1 MLQTWVPPVVALA
14 YGGFLFGVAYLG
26 DMRLTREKRSALP
39 VIYSFA
45 LGVYCSSWTF
55 YGAVGRAA
63 SDGWDYISIY
73 LGPILVFALL
83 HSIPRRIIAI
93 SKRQRVTSV
102 ADFIASRYGKSHRL
116 AAVSAIV
123 ALVVVLPYIALQ
135 LRAVS
140 RSYGVLTGAADLD
153 VLPGV
158 TYDAALLLAAV
169 LAVFTILFGT
179 RQVDV
184 TESHRGMLLA
194 IAVES
199 AVKLM
204 AFVAVGMFVIFG
216 VFDGPADLLA
226 QARAD
231 ATIRELYSSSSIGA
245 PFLVHSLLAMLAII
259 CLPRQFHVAVVENSG
274 RRDLATA
281 RWAFPVYLAV
291 FSMFVAPIAV
301 AGMLKGGPDADFFVL
316 SLPLS
321 HGQEGLALLS
331 FVGGFSAATGMVI
344 VATIACS
351 TMLCN
356 EVVIPA
362 ALRLM
367 KGRLPQGEALGPLLI
382 WVRRVLVV
390 AILLLAWVVY
400 RIIGA
405 YGALASI
412 GLLSFVA
419 AAQFAPALL
428 GGLYWRGATREGAL
442 AGLVIGFLVWV
453 YTLLIPVI
461 AATGWL
467 PMEIVQNG
475 PLGIGWLRPHAL
487 FGMSGLEPVS
497 HGALWSL
504 GMNVAA
510 LIGVSLLSSPGL
522 LERRQAAAFAGAHSG
537 GDLVPADMPLRGSA
551 TMGDVR
557 ILVERFVGRRSASE
571 AFRRHFAAAGI
582 QPDDADRCEKAT
594 LDFTERL
601 LAGTMGAAAARTVLA
616 SALRGG
622 ELQLED
628 VASIVEEASHASSF
642 NRDLLESTLENV
654 YEGISV
660 IDSRLRL
667 VAWNRRY
674 AELFRY
680 PDDLLKSGTPV
691 EQLIRYNAALG
702 RCGEGELEDLVA
714 RRMAHMRGDDAH
726 VFERVWEDGLV
737 LEIRQNPL
745 PGGGFVTSFSDIT
758 EHKRIE
764 TALRESERNIRVY
777 TDNVP
782 VLIAYVDRDLR
793 FQFVNKAYEEAL
805 GAPRHRVVGRRVDEV
820 LDPER
825 LETRKGRMD
834 AALAGVKQ
842 VFEVELSYRDGARRT
857 AEATYLPE
865 FEADGRVRGFFALF
879 HDITETRLA
888 ERALKDAYDTLEQR
902 VDERTRE
909 LSEVNKRLHREIEI
923 RRGVEQALR
932 EAKAEAEEANLG
944 KTRFLAAASH
954 DLLQPLNAARLF
966 TSALAQRDHSEQAL
980 KAVDRIDS
988 SLRAAEDLLTTLL
1001 DISKLDA
1008 GALEPKIGEFGLG
1021 ELLDGLALEFG
1032 ALAREQGLD
1041 LRTVSCGAV
1050 VRSDRRFLRRIVQ
1063 NLLSNALRYTANGRV
1078 LLGCRRRN
1086 GCIRIEVWDTGPG
1099 IPGDSL
1105 TEVFEEFRRLQV
1117 KDQRGEKGLG
1127 LGLAIVK
1134 RMAATLDHRVEV
1146 RSWPG
1151 RGSVFSVDVP
1161 RTQKSR
1167 RPSPVRPGRKRTP
1180 AAMDGVLVLCVDNQP
1195 SILEGMTQLLGGWGC
1210 EVLTAV
1216 GTLDAL
1222 ETVDRRSRCPDLL
1235 LVDYHL
1241 DDGDNGLSTMAAM
1254 RERYGEIPGV
1264 VITADHGDDVRSAAR
1279 SMGYTVLRKPV
1290 RPAALRAIISQYT
1303 VRSAEGA

>member
-39 VIYSFA
+39 AIYSLA

-63 SDGWDYISIY
+63 SDGWDYLSIY
-73 LGPILVFALL
+73 LGPMLVFMLL
-83 HSIPRRIIAI
+83 LAIPRRIIAI
-93 SKRQRVTSV
+93 SKRQRVTSI
-102 ADFIASRYGKSHRL
+102 ADFIASRYGKSHSL
-116 AAVSAIV
+116 AAVAAMV

-169 LAVFTILFGT
+169 LAAFTILFGT

-184 TESHRGMLLA
+184 TESHRGMVLA

-199 AVKLM
+199 AVKLL
-204 AFVAVGMFVIFG
+204 AFVAVGLFVLFG
-216 VFDGPADLLA
+216 LFDGPVDLFA

-231 ATIRELYSSSSIGA
+231 AVVRELYSSSSIGA
-245 PFLVHSLLAMLAII
+245 PFFVHSLLAMLAII
-259 CLPRQFHVAVVENSG
+259 CLPRQFHMAVVENSG

-281 RWAFPVYLAV
+281 RWAFPVYLAI
-291 FSMFVAPIAV
+291 FSIFVVPIAI
-301 AGMLKGGPDADFFVL
+301 AGLLKGGPDADFFVL
-316 SLPLS
+316 TLPLS
-321 HGQEGLALLS
+321 HGHEGLALLS

-362 ALRLM
+362 ALRIM
-367 KGRLPQGEALGPLLI
+367 RGRLPQGEALGRLLI

-390 AILLLAWVVY
+390 GILLLSWVVY

-442 AGLVIGFLVWV
+442 AGLVTGFLVWT

-461 AATGWL
+461 ATTGWL
-467 PMEIVQNG
+467 PMDIVQDG

-487 FGMSGLEPVS
+487 FGISGLEPVS

-504 GMNVAA
+504 GLNAA
-510 LIGVSLLSSPGL
+510 VLIGMSLLSSPGL
-522 LERRQAAAFAGAHSG
+522 LERRQAAAFAGARG
-537 GDLVPADMPLRGSA
+537 GDERPADTPLRGSA
-551 TMGDVR
+551 TVGDVR
-557 ILVERFVGRRSASE
+557 ILVERFVGRRRAAE
-571 AFRRHFAAAGI
+571 AFRRHFTAAGI
-582 QPDDADRCEKAT
+582 RPDDADRCERAT

-601 LAGTMGAAAARTVLA
+601 LAGTMGAAAARTVLG

-680 PDDLLKSGTPV
+680 PEGLLKRGTPV
-691 EQLIRYNAALG
+691 EQLIRHNARLG
-702 RCGEGELEDLVA
+702 RCGEGDPEDLVA
-714 RRMAHMRGDDAH
+714 RRMAYMRGSEAH
-726 VFERVWEDGLV
+726 VFQRVWGDGMV

-764 TALRESERNIRVY
+764 TALRESERNIRIY

-793 FQFVNKAYEEAL
+793 LQFVNKAYEEAL
-805 GAPRHRVVGRRVDEV
+805 GVPRHRVVGRRVDEV

-825 LETRKGRMD
+825 FEARKSRME
-834 AALAGVKQ
+834 AALAGIKQ
-842 VFEVELSYRDGARRT
+842 VFEVQLSYRDGGRRT
-857 AEATYLPE
+857 TEATYIPE
-865 FEADGRVRGFFALF
+865 FEADGRVRGFFAIF
-879 HDITETRLA
+879 HDITETRMA
-888 ERALKDAYDTLEQR
+888 ERALQDAYDTLEQR
-902 VDERTRE
+902 VEERTRE
-909 LSEVNKRLHREIEI
+909 LSDVNKRLQREIEI

-966 TSALAQRDHSEQAL
+966 TSALAQRDHSETAL
-980 KAVDRIDS
+980 KAVERIDS

-1008 GALEPKIGEFGLG
+1008 GALEPKVGEFGLG

-1032 ALAREQGLD
+1032 ALAREQELD
-1041 LRTVSCGAV
+1041 LRTVTCGAV
-1050 VRSDRRFLRRIVQ
+1050 VRSDRRFLRRIIQ
-1063 NLLSNALRYTANGRV
+1063 NLLSNALRYTATGRV
-1078 LLGCRRRN
+1078 LMGCRRRN

-1099 IPGDSL
+1099 IPEESI
-1105 TEVFEEFRRLQV
+1105 TEIFEEFRRLQV

-1134 RMAATLDHRVEV
+1134 RMAAALGHRVEV

-1151 RGSVFSVDVP
+1151 RGSVFSVEVP
-1161 RTQKSR
+1161 KTHKTR
-1167 RPSPVRPGRKRTP
+1167 RPASMRPGRKRTP
-1180 AAMDGVLVLCVDNQP
+1180 AALDGVLVLCVDNQP

-1216 GTLDAL
+1216 GTRDAL
-1222 ETVDRRSRCPDLL
+1222 ETVDRRSRCPDML

-1241 DDGDNGLSTMAAM
+1241 DDDDNGLSTMAAM
-1254 RERYGEIPGV
+1254 RERYGDIPGV

-1303 VRSAEGA
+1303 FRSTEGA

>member
-14 YGGFLFGVAYLG
+14 YGGFLFGVAYFG
-26 DMRLTREKRSALP
+26 DLHLTREKRSALP
-39 VIYSFA
+39 AIYSLA

-55 YGAVGRAA
+55 FGAVGRAA
-63 SDGWDYISIY
+63 SNGWDYLSIY
-73 LGPILVFALL
+73 LGPMLVFLL
-83 HSIPRRIIAI
+83 LYAIPRRIIAI
-93 SKRQRVTSV
+93 SKRQRVTSI

-116 AAVSAIV
+116 AAVAALV

-140 RSYGVLTGAADLD
+140 RSYSVLTGAADLD

-158 TYDAALLLAAV
+158 TYDAALMLAAV

-199 AVKLM
+199 GVKLL
-204 AFVAVGMFVIFG
+204 AFIAVGLFVVFG
-216 VFDGPADLLA
+216 LFDGPVDLVA

-231 ATIRELYSSSSIGA
+231 DMVRELYSSSTIGA
-245 PFLVHSLLAMLAII
+245 PFFVHSLLAMFAII

-274 RRDLATA
+274 RRDLAMA
-281 RWAFPVYLAV
+281 RWAFPLYLAI
-291 FSMFVAPIAV
+291 FSLFVMPIAV

-316 SLPLS
+316 TLPLD
-321 HGQEGLALLS
+321 HGHEGLALLA

-362 ALRLM
+362 ALRVM

-382 WVRRVLVV
+382 WVRRFLVIG
-390 AILLLAWVVY
+390 ILFLAWLVY
-400 RIIGA
+400 RVIGA

-419 AAQFAPALL
+419 TAQFAPALL
-428 GGLYWRGATREGAL
+428 GGLYWRGATREGAV
-442 AGLVIGFLVWV
+442 AGLVTGFLVWA
-453 YTLLIPVI
+453 YTLLLPVI
-461 AATGWL
+461 ATTGWL
-467 PMEIVQNG
+467 PMDIVQEG
-475 PLGIGWLRPHAL
+475 PLGLSWLRPHAL
-487 FGMSGLEPVS
+487 FGMTGLEPVS
-497 HGALWSL
+497 HGAVWSL
-504 GMNVAA
+504 GLNSAV

-522 LERRQAAAFAGAHSG
+522 LERRQAAAFAGAHG
-537 GDLVPADMPLRGSA
+537 GSERPADIPLRGSA
-551 TMGDVR
+551 TVGDVR
-557 ILVERFVGRRSASE
+557 ILVERFVGRRRAAES
-571 AFRRHFAAAGI
+571 FRRHFAAAGI
-582 QPDDADRCEKAT
+582 QPDDADRCERAT
-594 LDFTERL
+594 LEFTERL

-660 IDSRLRL
+660 IDRRLRL

-680 PDDLLKSGTPV
+680 PEDLLRPGTPV
-691 EQLIRYNAALG
+691 EHLIRHNARLG
-702 RCGEGELEDLVA
+702 RCGDGDVEELVA
-714 RRMAHMRGDDAH
+714 RRVSHMRGSDPH
-726 VFERVWEDGLV
+726 VFERVWNDGLV

-764 TALRESERNIRVY
+764 TALRESERNIRIY

-805 GAPRHRVVGRRVDEV
+805 GVPRHRIVGRRVWEV
-820 LDPER
+820 LDPDR
-825 LETRKGRMD
+825 LEARKTRMD
-834 AALAGVKQ
+834 AALAGERQ
-842 VFEVELSYRDGARRT
+842 VFEVELAYRDGGRRT
-857 AEATYLPE
+857 TEATYLPE
-865 FEADGRVRGFFALF
+865 FDADGRVRGFFAIF

-888 ERALKDAYDTLEQR
+888 ERALQEAYDTLEQR

-909 LSEVNKRLHREIEI
+909 LSEVNRRLQQEIEI

-932 EAKAEAEEANLG
+932 DAKAEAEEANLS

-966 TSALAQRDHSEQAL
+966 TSALAQRDHSEPAL
-980 KAVDRIDS
+980 RAVDRIDS
-988 SLRAAEDLLTTLL
+988 SLRAAEELLTTLL

-1008 GALEPKIGEFGLG
+1008 GALEPKVSEFCLG
-1021 ELLDGLALEFG
+1021 ELLDDLALEFG
-1032 ALAREQGLD
+1032 ALAREQELD
-1041 LRTVSCGAV
+1041 LRTVSCSAV
-1050 VRSDRRFLRRIVQ
+1050 VRSDRRFLRRILQ
-1063 NLLSNALRYTANGRV
+1063 NLLSNALRYTATGRV

-1086 GCIRIEVWDTGPG
+1086 GCVRVEVWDTGPG
-1099 IPGDSL
+1099 VPENSREEI
-1105 TEVFEEFRRLQV
+1105 FEEFRRLQV
-1117 KDQRGEKGLG
+1117 KDQRGQKGLG

-1134 RMAATLDHRVEV
+1134 RMAAALEHRIEI
-1146 RSWPG
+1146 RSWPD
-1151 RGSVFSVDVP
+1151 RGSVFSVEVP
-1161 RTQKSR
+1161 KTHRNR
-1167 RPSPVRPGRKRTP
+1167 RPGPRRPGRKRTP
-1180 AAMDGVLVLCVDNQP
+1180 ADLDGVLVLCVDNQQN
-1195 SILEGMTQLLGGWGC
+1195 ILEGMTQLLGGWGC
-1210 EVLTAV
+1210 EVLTAL
-1216 GTLDAL
+1216 GTREAL
-1222 ETVDRRSRCPDLL
+1222 ETVDRRSRCPDML

-1254 RERYGEIPGV
+1254 RERYGDIPGV

-1303 VRSAEGA
+1303 VRSTAGA

>member
-1 MLQTWVPPVVALA
+1 MLQAWVPPVVALA

-26 DMRLTREKRSALP
+26 DKRLSREKRTALP
-39 VIYSFA
+39 AVYSLA

-55 YGAVGRAA
+55 FGAVGRAA
-63 SDGWDYISIY
+63 SNGWDYLSIY

-83 HSIPRRIIAI
+83 HSIPRRIIAV
-93 SKRQRVTSV
+93 SKRQRVTSI
-102 ADFIASRYGKSHRL
+102 ADFISSRYGKSHRL
-116 AAVSAIV
+116 AVVAAMV
-123 ALVVVLPYIALQ
+123 ALVAVLPYIALQ

-140 RSYGVLTGAADLD
+140 RSYGVLAGASNVD
-153 VLPGV
+153 VLPSVAQDGAILV
-158 TYDAALLLAAV
+158 AAV

-184 TESHRGMLLA
+184 TESQRGMVLA

-199 AVKLM
+199 AVKLL
-204 AFVAVGMFVIFG
+204 AFVAVGLYVVFGMFE
-216 VFDGPADLLA
+216 GPQDIIA
-226 QARAD
+226 QARGDDRISQLYASS
-231 ATIRELYSSSSIGA
+231 TIGV
-245 PFLVHSLLAMLAII
+245 PFLAHTLLAMLAII

-274 RRDLATA
+274 RKDLATA
-281 RWAFPVYLAV
+281 RWAFPIYLAI
-291 FSMFVAPIAV
+291 FSMFVVPIAV
-301 AGMLKGGPDADFFVL
+301 AGILRGGGEADFFVL
-316 SLPLS
+316 TLPLAQ
-321 HGQEGLALLS
+321 GQQGLALLA

-362 ALRLM
+362 ALKLR
-367 KGRLPQGEALGPLLI
+367 KGRLPEGEALGRLLI
-382 WVRRVLVV
+382 WVRRLLVV
-390 AILLLAWVVY
+390 MILTLAWGVY
-400 RIIGA
+400 RLIGT
-405 YGALASI
+405 YGALATI

-419 AAQFAPALL
+419 AAQFAPSLL
-428 GGLYWRGATREGAL
+428 GGLYWRRATAEGAL
-442 AGLVIGFLVWV
+442 AGLVAGFAMWV
-453 YTLLIPVI
+453 YTLLVPVF

-467 PMEIVQNG
+467 PADIVQYG
-475 PLGIGWLRPHAL
+475 PFGISWLRPEHL
-487 FGMSGLEPVS
+487 FGLSGLEPVT
-497 HGALWSL
+497 HGTLWSL
-504 GMNVAA
+504 GMNTAV
-510 LIGVSLLSSPGL
+510 LVGVSFLNSPGL
-522 LERRQAAAFAGAHSG
+522 LERRQAAAFAGVHAPDEPGSG
-537 GDLVPADMPLRGSA
+537 APLRGSA
-551 TMGDVR
+551 TVGDVR
-557 ILVERFVGRRSASE
+557 ILVERFVGRRRAAE
-571 AFRRHFAAAGI
+571 AFRKHFAASGI
-582 QPDDADRCEKAT
+582 QPDDADRCSRAT
-594 LDFTERL
+594 LEFTERL
-601 LAGTMGAAAARTVLA
+601 LAGTVGAAAARTVLA

-628 VASIVEEASHASSF
+628 VASIVEEASHASRF

-660 IDSRLRL
+660 IDAELRL

-680 PDDLLKSGTPV
+680 PDDLLRAGTPV
-691 EQLIRYNAALG
+691 ESLIRYNARLG
-702 RCGEGELEDLVA
+702 RCGRGDVEELVA
-714 RRMAHMRGDDAH
+714 RRMEHMRGADAH
-726 VFERVWEDGLV
+726 VFQRIWDNGLV

-793 FQFVNKAYEEAL
+793 FRFVNKAYEEAL
-805 GAPRHRVVGRRVDEV
+805 GVQRHRVVGRHVEQV

-825 LETRKGRMD
+825 FEARKSRMN
-834 AALAGVKQ
+834 AALAGVRQ
-842 VFEVELSYRDGARRT
+842 VFEVELSYKDRGRRV

-865 FEADGRVRGFFALF
+865 FDGDGQVRGFFALF
-879 HDITETRLA
+879 HDITETRRA
-888 ERALKDAYDTLEQR
+888 ERALKESHDTLEQR
-902 VDERTRE
+902 VTDRTRE
-909 LSEVNKRLHREIEI
+909 LSEVNKRLKREIEI

-932 EAKAEAEEANLG
+932 EAKAEAEEANMG

-966 TSALAQRDHSEQAL
+966 TSALVQRDHSEQTL

-1008 GALEPKIGEFGLG
+1008 GALEPKVAEFGAG
-1021 ELLDGLALEFG
+1021 ELLDGLATEFG

-1041 LRTVSCGAV
+1041 LRTVPCSAAL
-1050 VRSDRRFLRRIVQ
+1050 RSDRRFLRRILQ
-1063 NLLSNALRYTANGRV
+1063 NLLSNALRYTASGRV

-1086 GCIRIEVWDTGPG
+1086 GFIRIEVWDTGPG
-1099 IPGDSL
+1099 IPEDKQS
-1105 TEVFEEFRRLQV
+1105 EIFEEFKRLQV

-1134 RMAATLDHRVEV
+1134 RMGQALGHRVEV
-1146 RSWPG
+1146 RSIPG

-1161 RTQKSR
+1161 RAQKMR
-1167 RPSPVRPGRKRTP
+1167 RPIRSPSGRARIP
-1180 AAMDGVLVLCVDNQP
+1180 AALDGVLVLCVDNQP
-1195 SILEGMTQLLGGWGC
+1195 SILEGMAQLLSGWGC

-1216 GTLDAL
+1216 GTRDAL
-1222 ETVDRRSRCPDLL
+1222 ETVDERSRCPDVL

-1254 RERYGEIPGV
+1254 KERYGDIPGV

-1290 RPAALRAIISQYT
+1290 KPAALRAIISQYT